1 MANIF
6 GISGASAESLLN
18 SLGSFRRIVS
28 NNKFRDNLK
37 VLLETR
43 KGTLIGD
50 PEYGSNLYKLLFEPA
65 NEATGALIRQEVVN
79 TIEKYYNNIIIDS
92 VDVTFTKTTVQL
104 KISYRV
110 TNTNI
115 GDTVMLEFIRG
126 NSI

>member
-50 PEYGSNLYKLLFEPA
+50 PEYGSNLYQLLFEPA

>member
-50 PEYGSNLYKLLFEPA
+50 PEYGSNLYQLLFEPA

-92 VDVTFTKTTVQL
+92 VDITFTKTTVQL